1 MKKIL
6 RNLLTLTALLCCSAA
21 QAQFSGSVDQEIWED
36 SYGDASLIEFSLTE
50 VASALNTDT
59 ATLVA
64 ALDAESEAFYDAED
78 VDVYYESVA
87 TNDVRFQ
94 VLVNGGQ
101 YVYPQAGYGYTQGY
115 WGGFWM
121 LEDCTPCS
129 WGVDDMAFYNY
140 PYWDAEE
147 DVFYIAL
154 GQAPGYF
161 SVGDYVTANFLLYV
175 NGSSV
180 NFEVTL
186 NIVEAEV
193 VEIDNDT
200 ILSNLTIVKE
210 AEVSVE
216 QYQRSSY
223 TADEV
228 EIELSGL
235 AELLGTTAS
244 ELSNYFSYH
253 VYVRSYDEDN
263 GVWSDELNNEFTA
276 TEPGFWF
283 TPCIDEDT
291 GESALGGECFS
302 TDYGSSSVFFI
313 ESLAFDE
320 DEDVLSFTLGQY
332 PGNCN
337 VDSTYWSTLYIVNG
351 TNAASVKISLTILES
366 ETVDFSEMTMAGSEW
381 QQVVI
386 EAEYE
391 DATMIEVDMDS
402 ICELLGIDSGDY
414 SYYAFASEGV
424 LTNSSTANN
433 GGYWFNSSG
442 YVCSY
447 GASNCAMYIEPYST
461 SYLNYLNVGQYVFT
475 EIEEGDS
482 LTCSL
487 IVLGTTTY
495 YQIDVNL
502 KVEPAVEKDSVDV
515 DEWYIA
521 YTIEE
526 SIQLIPDDDDYEL
539 ETYEMDLDAI
549 LKYTELDA
557 LDSKCLYTWAS
568 SYDGSSWDPSDLT
581 NDYSCTPYPGFWM
594 SPDGTYNYGYSS
606 ACAYGMTFTY
616 GTGEIIFYNYPGANE
631 VGDSY
636 TSYFYIVNV
645 ENGKCVQLL
654 LDIEFVEEIVEITD
668 AGEEDVV
675 ILLSSENED
684 GLPYADNDLS
694 TMFDAIGI
702 EAELYDSGTWY
713 VPVSSSRYTRSD
725 DFETIETVGFDEDGY
740 TVDFDSED
748 CVFTLWYDPDY
759 QQFVVSY
766 IADANEETLATTT
779 VYYRYDY
786 SRYYFNITIAG
797 SEEALGIGS
806 VSSDEST
813 SGLKGTYDLSGRRLS
828 DSSTLAKGLY
838 IIDGQKVLIK

>member
-101 YVYPQAGYGYTQGY
+101 YVYPQADYGYTQGY

-121 LEDCTPCS
+121 LEDCTPCT

-210 AEVSVE
+210 AEVTVE
-216 QYQRSSY
+216 QYERSSY
-223 TADEV
+223 ATDEV
-228 EIELSGL
+228 ELDLSGL

-263 GVWSDELNNEFTA
+263 GEWADELNNEFTA

-283 TPCIDEDT
+283 TPCIDANT
-291 GESALGGECFS
+291 GESATSGECFS
-302 TDYGSSSVFFI
+302 DDYSSTSMFFI
-313 ESLAFDE
+313 ESLAYDE
-320 DEDVLSFTLGQY
+320 DEEVLSFTIGQY
-332 PGNCN
+332 PGNCQE
-337 VDSTYWSTLYIVNG
+337 DSSYWATLYIVNG
-351 TNAASVKISLTILES
+351 TNAATVKITLSIIEA
-366 ETVDFSEMTMAGSEW
+366 EAIEFSEMTLAGSEW

-386 EAEYE
+386 TSGYT

-402 ICELLGIDSGDY
+402 ICDLLGIDSGDY
-414 SYYAFASEGV
+414 SYYAFKSEGV

-433 GGYWFNSSG
+433 GGYWFNTSG

-447 GASNCAMYIEPYST
+447 GGTNCAMYIEPYST
-461 SYLNYLNVGQYVFT
+461 SYLNYLNVGQYTFT
-475 EIEEGDS
+475 EIEDNDS

-502 KVEPAVEKDSVDV
+502 KVEPAAVKDSVDV
-515 DEWYIA
+515 DDWTIV

-526 SIQLIPDDDDYEL
+526 SIQLIPDDEDYDL
-539 ETYEMDLDAI
+539 ETYEYDLEAI
-549 LKYTELDA
+549 LSATEMDELDET
-557 LDSKCLYTWAS
+557 SIFTWAS

-581 NDYSCTPYPGFWM
+581 NDYTCTPTPGFWM
-594 SPDGTYNYGYSS
+594 SPDGTYNYGWSS
-606 ACAYGMTFTY
+606 SCAYGVTFDVSE
-616 GTGEIIFYNYPGANE
+616 GEMSFYNYPGSNE
-631 VGDSY
+631 VGDTY
-636 TSYFYIVNV
+636 TGYFYFVNV
-645 ENGKCVQLL
+645 ENGYVAQLI
-654 LDIEFVEEIVEITD
+654 LDIEFVEEIVEVTD

-675 ILLSSENED
+675 ILLNTENED

-725 DFETIETVGFDEDGY
+725 DFETIETVGFDENGY

-806 VSSDEST
+806 VSSDAST

-838 IIDGQKVLIK
+838 IIDGQKVLVK